1 MGQVQEA
8 IEALI
13 SAIKTSDEYLEYQRA
28 KQTILKYPPLK
39 EKADEF
45 LRRNYEMQRKS
56 SNLFEHGDH
65 LQKEYTAAA
74 SNPIIRD
81 YLDSENALCRILR
94 RVDYSLL
101 EELDFGVAFEDY

>member
-13 SAIKTSDEYLEYQRA
+13 SVIKTSDEYLEYQRA

-45 LRRNYEMQRKS
+45 LRRNFEFRKCVMPY
-56 SNLFEHGDH
+56 F
-65 LQKEYTAAA
+65 AAGGLL
-74 SNPIIRD
+74 SFG
-81 YLDSENALCRILR
+81 
-94 RVDYSLL
+94 RVG
-101 EELDFGVAFEDY
+101 F